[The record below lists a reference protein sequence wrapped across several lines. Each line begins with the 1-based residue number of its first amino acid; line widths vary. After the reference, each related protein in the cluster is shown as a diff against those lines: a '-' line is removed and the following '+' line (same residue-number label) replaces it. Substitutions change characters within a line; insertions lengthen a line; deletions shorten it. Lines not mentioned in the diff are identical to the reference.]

1 MRKASELTGICGG
14 AAVEVRDGICT
25 RPFGVLPSGIEAGAG
40 SAGDAAGVT
49 VHIPDG
55 LQAAEPLCLSFG
67 GRGSCRVEVVAGKD
81 SAAELL
87 FLLSDGASVVRNTVV
102 QEGASL
108 RMREVVLL
116 AAEGSVSGSVRLEA
130 GARSETVTVAFGS
143 GKTALRYAAQLAG
156 PAAEALH
163 AGLFMAADGERKEL
177 DVRVEHLVPDCHSD
191 VLMKGVASGTGYG
204 SFDGM
209 VYVAQDA
216 QRTEAYQQSRNLLMG
231 DRARIVTSPRL
242 EIYADD
248 VRCSHGATVGQMD
261 DDAVYYMRR
270 AGAERSRS
278 PRPAIDRV
286 RERRRLPV
294 GRGAAG
300 GSGAGDGRGEN
311 RRTPAGCLNGCLPRG
326 CRSVAKETYCGDT
339 KENRQ
344 CVRWGKPCRTE
355 AEPRSGRMLPGRKQD
370 GTGQEA
376 G

>member
-81 SAAELL
+81 STAELL

-177 DVRVEHLVPDCHSD
+177 DVRVLSSRPLLRPSY
-191 VLMKGVASGTGYG
+191 SGTGYG

-261 DDAVYYMRR
+261 DDAVYYMRQ
-270 AGAERSRS
+270 
-278 PRPAIDRV
+278 
-286 RERRRLPV
+286 
-294 GRGAAG
+294 RGL
-300 GSGAGDGRGEN
+300 S
-311 RRTPAGCLNGCLPRG
+311 
-326 CRSVAKETYCGDT
+326 
-339 KENRQ
+339 
-344 CVRWGKPCRTE
+344 E
-355 AEPRSGRMLPGRKQD
+355 AEARGLQL
-370 GTGQEA
+370 TGFVNDVVSRLGEGPLAAAVLAMAEEKIAELQQ
-376 G
+376 GV

>member
-248 VRCSHGATVGQMD
+248 VRCSHGATVGQRD
-261 DDAVYYMRR
+261 DDAVYYMRQ
-270 AGAERSRS
+270 
-278 PRPAIDRV
+278 
-286 RERRRLPV
+286 
-294 GRGAAG
+294 RGL
-300 GSGAGDGRGEN
+300 S
-311 RRTPAGCLNGCLPRG
+311 
-326 CRSVAKETYCGDT
+326 
-339 KENRQ
+339 
-344 CVRWGKPCRTE
+344 E
-355 AEPRSGRMLPGRKQD
+355 AEARGLQL
-370 GTGQEA
+370 TGFVNDVVSRLGEGPLAAAVLAMAEEKIAELQQ
-376 G
+376 GV

>member
-261 DDAVYYMRR
+261 DDAVYYMRQ
-270 AGAERSRS
+270 
-278 PRPAIDRV
+278 
-286 RERRRLPV
+286 
-294 GRGAAG
+294 RG
-300 GSGAGDGRGEN
+300 
-311 RRTPAGCLNGCLPRG
+311 
-326 CRSVAKETYCGDT
+326 
-339 KENRQ
+339 
-344 CVRWGKPCRTE
+344 
-355 AEPRSGRMLPGRKQD
+355 
-370 GTGQEA
+370 
-376 G
+376 

>member
-14 AAVEVRDGICT
+14 AAVEVKGTASVRGRSESC
-25 RPFGVLPSGIEAGAG
+25 LPASKPVRE

-156 PAAEALH
+156 PAAEAQH
-163 AGLFMAADGERKEL
+163 AGLFMAADGERKENWTCGWNIMC
-177 DVRVEHLVPDCHSD
+177 P
-191 VLMKGVASGTGYG
+191 
-204 SFDGM
+204 
-209 VYVAQDA
+209 
-216 QRTEAYQQSRNLLMG
+216 
-231 DRARIVTSPRL
+231 I
-242 EIYADD
+242 
-248 VRCSHGATVGQMD
+248 AT
-261 DDAVYYMRR
+261 A
-270 AGAERSRS
+270 
-278 PRPAIDRV
+278 
-286 RERRRLPV
+286 
-294 GRGAAG
+294 
-300 GSGAGDGRGEN
+300 
-311 RRTPAGCLNGCLPRG
+311 TC
-326 CRSVAKETYCGDT
+326 
-339 KENRQ
+339 
-344 CVRWGKPCRTE
+344 
-355 AEPRSGRMLPGRKQD
+355 
-370 GTGQEA
+370 
-376 G
+376 

>member
-116 AAEGSVSGSVRLEA
+116 AAEGSVSGSVRLE
-130 GARSETVTVAFGS
+130 
-143 GKTALRYAAQLAG
+143 
-156 PAAEALH
+156 
-163 AGLFMAADGERKEL
+163 
-177 DVRVEHLVPDCHSD
+177 HLVPDCHSD

-261 DDAVYYMRR
+261 DDAVYYMRQ
-270 AGAERSRS
+270 
-278 PRPAIDRV
+278 
-286 RERRRLPV
+286 
-294 GRGAAG
+294 RGL
-300 GSGAGDGRGEN
+300 S
-311 RRTPAGCLNGCLPRG
+311 
-326 CRSVAKETYCGDT
+326 
-339 KENRQ
+339 
-344 CVRWGKPCRTE
+344 E
-355 AEPRSGRMLPGRKQD
+355 AEARGLQL
-370 GTGQEA
+370 TGFVNDVVSRLGEGPLAAAVLAMAEEKIAELQQ
-376 G
+376 GV

>member
-81 SAAELL
+81 STAELL

-204 SFDGM
+204 SCRD
-209 VYVAQDA
+209 
-216 QRTEAYQQSRNLLMG
+216 L
-231 DRARIVTSPRL
+231 I
-242 EIYADD
+242 
-248 VRCSHGATVGQMD
+248 
-261 DDAVYYMRR
+261 
-270 AGAERSRS
+270 RSIS
-278 PRPAIDRV
+278 
-286 RERRRLPV
+286 
-294 GRGAAG
+294 
-300 GSGAGDGRGEN
+300 
-311 RRTPAGCLNGCLPRG
+311 
-326 CRSVAKETYCGDT
+326 
-339 KENRQ
+339 
-344 CVRWGKPCRTE
+344 
-355 AEPRSGRMLPGRKQD
+355 
-370 GTGQEA
+370 
-376 G
+376 